1 MKRKIQSPI
10 IEFRSSKSL
19 KKDAFAEQE
28 KNCKCLGYLELE
40 PIKEL
45 YKSKLPSNSFKTFF
59 LIQNDHTSNIP
70 KQKIVKSY

>member
-1 MKRKIQSPI
+1 MMKRKIQSPI

-45 YKSKLPSNSFKTFF
+45 YKSKLPSNRQVLKCFF
-59 LIQNDHTSNIP
+59 LFYKMIIHLIYQNRR
-70 KQKIVKSY
+70 